1 MTNSPYTGFRFPFQ
15 AQVGGMRGGMMSEP
29 YSGIISG
36 LITTLAGVNAD
47 KVVVNVTKGS
57 ARLDGQLC
65 TLANDVSNVVV
76 FEQTGAFS
84 TAGKTYVVPVYLKPR
99 RKVPTTTSTPSGNA
113 PDGTQRIKV
122 QSLNNPLLGDY
133 EEFVALYV
141 CKSNSW
147 SVVSDVLN
155 QQPPSAGQN
164 NSPFND
170 VLETIDRASGN
181 GTGTDAVVNES
192 FSSSPEKPVY
202 FPVPVVHN
210 PNQGINFLRRSAS
223 VLIALVTVTGGAN
236 PTATVATY
244 TEFEKVPM

>member
-15 AQVGGMRGGMMSEP
+15 ERVGGMRGGMMSEP
-29 YSGIISG
+29 FSGIISG

-65 TLANDVSNVVV
+65 TLASDVSNVVV

-84 TAGKTYVVPVYLKPR
+84 TAGTYVVPVYLKPR
-99 RKVPTTTSTPSGNA
+99 RKVPTTPNTPSGNA
-113 PDGTQRIKV
+113 ADGTQQIKV

-147 SVVSDVLN
+147 SVVAEVLN
-155 QQPPSAGQN
+155 QPPSAGQN

-170 VLETIDRASGN
+170 VLETIDSTSGA
-181 GTGTDAVVNES
+181 GTGTNAAVSAS
-192 FSSSPEKPVY
+192 FSGLPEKPVY
-202 FPVPVVHN
+202 FPVPVVHT

-223 VLIALVTVTGGAN
+223 VLIALVTVTGGN
-236 PTATVATY
+236 TPTATVATY
-244 TEFEKVPM
+244 TEFEKTLM

>member
-65 TLANDVSNVVV
+65 TLATDVSNVVV

-122 QSLNNPLLGDY
+122 QSLNHPLLGDY

-147 SVVSDVLN
+147 SEVSDVLN
-155 QQPPSAGQN
+155 QPPSAGQN

-170 VLETIDRASGN
+170 VLEGIDSTSGA
-181 GTGTDAVVNES
+181 GTGANAAVSAS
-192 FSSSPEKPVY
+192 FSSVPEKPVY
-202 FPVPVVHN
+202 FPVPVVHT

-223 VLIALVTVTGGAN
+223 VLIALVTVTGGST
-236 PTATVATY
+236 PTATVTTY

>member
-15 AQVGGMRGGMMSEP
+15 ERVGGMRGGMMSEP

-36 LITTLAGVNAD
+36 LITTVASVNANQL
-47 KVVVNVTKGS
+47 VVNVTKGS

-65 TLANDVSNVVV
+65 TLANDVSNVKV
-76 FEQTGAFS
+76 FEQTGAFG
-84 TAGKTYVVPVYLKPR
+84 TAGTYVVPVYLKPL
-99 RKVPTTTSTPSGNA
+99 RKVPTTTSTPSSSA
-113 PDGTQRIKV
+113 ADGTQRIKV

-155 QQPPSAGQN
+155 QPPSAGQN

-170 VLETIDRASGN
+170 VLEAIDNTS
-181 GTGTDAVVNES
+181 GTGTSTVVSAS
-192 FSSSPEKPVY
+192 FSSLPEKPVY
-202 FPVPVVHN
+202 FPVPVVHT
-210 PNQGINFLRRSAS
+210 PNQGINALRRSAS
-223 VLIALVTVTGGAN
+223 VLIALVTVTGGTT

-244 TEFEKVPM
+244 TEFEKAPM